1 MATQIY
7 LFIFTSKFGEDD
19 FQFDEHF
26 FRMGWF
32 NHQPIL
38 ISADKTMFF
47 AIFGFSKVKL
57 LNPRREMAVITH
69 ILGLKTFMFHGFGV
83 QGNLVPNM
91 AAIEK
96 KHILKKQEYIFKLL
110 DLPFWVPKKIVLLLK
125 GINSPS
131 LGFLSGGNP
140 DWKVLVGTC
149 FHTEQIHGETPA
161 KRGERAYRCWQEPG
175 EMKVHSEESEE
186 KKLERSIHQRF
197 FVVGS

>member
-1 MATQIY
+1 
-7 LFIFTSKFGEDD
+7 
-19 FQFDEHF
+19 
-26 FRMGWF
+26 
-32 NHQPIL
+32 
-38 ISADKTMFF
+38 
-47 AIFGFSKVKL
+47 
-57 LNPRREMAVITH
+57 MAVITH

-96 KHILKKQEYIFKLL
+96 THILKKQEYIFKLL
-110 DLPFWVPKKIVLLLK
+110 DLPFWVPKKMVLLK

-131 LGFLSGGNP
+131 LRFYRGHP
-140 DWKVLVGTC
+140 DWKVLVCCMLVYHRGPIFVGTC

-161 KRGERAYRCWQEPG
+161 KRGESAYRCWQEPG

>member
-1 MATQIY
+1 
-7 LFIFTSKFGEDD
+7 
-19 FQFDEHF
+19 
-26 FRMGWF
+26 MGWF

-96 KHILKKQEYIFKLL
+96 NTSSRSKNTSSNSWTFHFGCLKK
-110 DLPFWVPKKIVLLLK
+110 
-125 GINSPS
+125 
-131 LGFLSGGNP
+131 
-140 DWKVLVGTC
+140 
-149 FHTEQIHGETPA
+149 
-161 KRGERAYRCWQEPG
+161 
-175 EMKVHSEESEE
+175 
-186 KKLERSIHQRF
+186 
-197 FVVGS
+197 